1 MAIIVAE
8 RLREWI
14 KSRSESTQR
23 ELLVSM
29 RWKLIWIGVGV
40 HKTVFI
46 SFIPHHCCNERHRSC
61 VSGQTQLWMIEYL
74 GCSSLFIQVYKSLT
88 PWPVLH
94 LLSLSLRRYTP
105 DHPVRSL
112 TIWWILHTTLESSC
126 NHHKI
131 QSDCCAS
138 FRIQL
143 RMTLNSEFDLS
154 YETHSQKKKGTKACD
169 WSCTFAKVC
178 TFIYP

>member
-1 MAIIVAE
+1 MWMWKEAHGKWKTTMAIIVAE

-46 SFIPHHCCNERHRSC
+46 SFIPHQCCNEKHRSC
-61 VSGQTQLWMIEYL
+61 GSGQTQLWMIEYL
-74 GCSSLFIQVYKSLT
+74 GCSSLCIQVYTSRT

-105 DHPVRSL
+105 DHPVNWPFDGSCTQHWKAVAVITRSSQ
-112 TIWWILHTTLESSC
+112 TVVRH
-126 NHHKI
+126 
-131 QSDCCAS
+131 
-138 FRIQL
+138 
-143 RMTLNSEFDLS
+143 SEFNWEWL
-154 YETHSQKKKGTKACD
+154 
-169 WSCTFAKVC
+169 
-178 TFIYP
+178 